1 MGDAHA
7 FQNSYL
13 GNNYEAVL
21 SQYESVTLPSGDT
34 NDAVENIPSFILG
47 DSAYANTCHLVMTY
61 KVTETEAD
69 SSV

>member
-1 MGDAHA
+1 MGDARV

-47 DSAYANTCHLVMTY
+47 DSAYVNTRHLVTTY